1 MYILEVSGIISL
13 LGIWVLLFLRGL
25 RFEELYSL
33 SEWLSDTSCNSPL
46 VVDFAI

>member
-1 MYILEVSGIISL
+1 MYILEIRRIIFL
-13 LGIWVLLFLRGL
+13 LSVGVLLFLRGL
-25 RFEELYSL
+25 RFEELDSL